1 MIINLKLQ
9 KKKVCVVGGGNES
22 LKRITSLLKENCTI
36 TVISP
41 ETNKK
46 INNLALKNKIQIKR
60 RKLEDANFLEKEKP
74 FMVITTTN
82 NKKLNSEI
90 IEKAKKLK
98 ILAYSSDDPDQS
110 GFSNPAIINFEKIID
125 IAIFTGSKSPAMAKK
140 IKEKL
145 EKNLQKSISMEDI
158 EQIKIQQIARAI
170 IKGKIDEQNQRK
182 KFLTQLMNDNKIK
195 QLIKDKQGKKIE
207 KHINE
212 MLRDWK

>member
-1 MIINLKLQ
+1 VIINLKIQ
-9 KKKVCVVGGGNES
+9 KKKICVVGGGNEA

-36 TVISP
+36 TVISH

-60 RKLEDANFLEKEKP
+60 KKLENANFLEKEKP
-74 FMVITTTN
+74 FLVITTTN
-82 NKKLNSEI
+82 NRKLNSMI
-90 IEKAKKLK
+90 IEKARKLK
-98 ILAYSSDDPDQS
+98 ILAYSSDNPDQS
-110 GFSNPAIINFEKIID
+110 DFSHPAIVNLEKIID

-145 EKNLQKSISMEDI
+145 EKSLQNSISMEDI
-158 EQIKIQQIARAI
+158 EQIKIQQIARAM
-170 IKGKIDEQNQRK
+170 IKDKIEEQSQRK
-182 KFLTQLMNDNKIK
+182 KFLTQIMNDKKIK

-207 KHINE
+207 KHIKE